1 MHTLTD
7 RANARR
13 WNRWHDAWSQV
24 VRGDFAQGAR
34 RHDALYSPAHLGT
47 FATGQMKTVELA
59 RVEVNYDD

>member
-1 MHTLTD
+1 
-7 RANARR
+7 
-13 WNRWHDAWSQV
+13 